1 MELTNTDKF
10 RKTPFRMIS
19 GGEKQRV
26 LLAKAL
32 AQEPDILLLDEPTNH
47 LDIKHTFHMLDLLK
61 EQQGEGLTVFAILH
75 DLNVA
80 SLYANRIG
88 LLEKGR
94 LVEAGD
100 VELFRKE
107 KKLKQVYGVE
117 VKTQSHSEV
126 PKPQIHMTP
135 KHAHEREPIDFVNA
149 YTIKKNDSFIHVQ
162 FDQPLRT
169 ISNGV
174 LGEGIQ
180 WLKHFCNFHVD
191 KHYQSTDPKQD
202 VQCWM
207 EKNQIPHEQ
216 AVAMMTSVDLANM
229 VMDVKVMNGIQMM
242 AIVTAGV
249 GNAVDIAADYEAD
262 AHSKIGTINTMLFID
277 ANFTDGAL
285 VNGYMSATE
294 AKVKALHDL
303 KIKDP
308 LSSTYA
314 TGTSTDALLLA
325 LTQQGEKTPYAGSAT
340 AVGKG
345 IGKLVYTT
353 TQEAIRK
360 YINKTH
366 SLARMERRI
375 SKLTERRLVIAG
387 TGSNVGKTTLTIGI
401 MSALKKRGLDVQGF
415 KCGPDFIDPSYHT
428 AVTNRVS
435 RNLDSWMLR
444 EDTVLDTFIHGS
456 KHADISIIEGVMGF
470 FDGKSSE
477 NNSGSTAEISMI
489 TKSPVL
495 LVVDCASMARSAAAI
510 VKGFQ
515 VFDERVH
522 IAGVIAN
529 NVGSPGHFQLV
540 KTAIEQECEI
550 PVIGYLQRETDI
562 EIPSRHLGLIPY
574 RLKEKIL
581 IIF

>member
-1 MELTNTDKF
+1 MITIKNVSGGYQHTPIIQNFNLHIDKGEFFALLGPNGSGKTTLFRLITGQLPLLDGEVFISGKSLSHYTKLEKAQKMAVLTQEAHASFDYTVEEIISLGRYPHQKGIFKQLSQTDRQVIKHVMELTDTDKF
-10 RKTPFRMIS
+10 QKTPFRMIS

-88 LLEKGR
+88 LLEKGI

-107 KKLKQVYGVE
+107 KKLEQVYGVE

-191 KHYQSTDPKQD
+191 KHYQSTDPKRD

-294 AKVKALHDL
+294 AKAKALHDL

-360 YINKTH
+360 YINKT
-366 SLARMERRI
+366 
-375 SKLTERRLVIAG
+375 LV
-387 TGSNVGKTTLTIGI
+387 
-401 MSALKKRGLDVQGF
+401 
-415 KCGPDFIDPSYHT
+415 
-428 AVTNRVS
+428 
-435 RNLDSWMLR
+435 
-444 EDTVLDTFIHGS
+444 
-456 KHADISIIEGVMGF
+456 
-470 FDGKSSE
+470 
-477 NNSGSTAEISMI
+477 
-489 TKSPVL
+489 
-495 LVVDCASMARSAAAI
+495 
-510 VKGFQ
+510 
-515 VFDERVH
+515 
-522 IAGVIAN
+522 
-529 NVGSPGHFQLV
+529 
-540 KTAIEQECEI
+540 
-550 PVIGYLQRETDI
+550 
-562 EIPSRHLGLIPY
+562 
-574 RLKEKIL
+574 
-581 IIF
+581 